1 MKSLLN
7 LVMILC
13 LVGCEYETAP
23 EDLVPGSAGP
33 AEMSCEDSLTWT
45 DSDGNPCSA
54 FAALQEYCPGIAGAE
69 ANCPVSCG
77 ICEPVQMVC
86 ADSSTWT
93 DTDGNPCSAFAALQ
107 EYCPEIA
114 GAQDNCPVSCGLCVP
129 EVADSTPEPE
139 LEL

>member
-1 MKSLLN
+1 MKGY
-7 LVMILC
+7 MILFVV
-13 LVGCEYETAP
+13 LGLLGCEYETTP
-23 EDLVPGSAGP
+23 EDLVPGSGA
-33 AEMSCEDSLTWT
+33 AASSCEDSLTWT

-86 ADSSTWT
+86 ADSLTWT
-93 DTDGNPCSAFAALQ
+93 DSDGNPCSAFAALQ
-107 EYCPEIA
+107 EYCSGIA

-129 EVADSTPEPE
+129 EVADSTPEPG
-139 LEL
+139 LEF